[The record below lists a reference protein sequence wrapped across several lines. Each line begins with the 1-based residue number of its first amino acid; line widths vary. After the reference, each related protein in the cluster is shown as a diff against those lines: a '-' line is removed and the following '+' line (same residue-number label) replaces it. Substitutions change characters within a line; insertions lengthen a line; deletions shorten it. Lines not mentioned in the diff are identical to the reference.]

1 MILKF
6 KIVKNVCI
14 KCEDNYFFIGENRNK
29 CYKKNEDEINMDE
42 YYSEDNG
49 TSYSRCDVII
59 ENCNKCLN
67 RSYCIKC
74 NNEYYIIG
82 NEKDKCHNKNDIDDK
97 KYYLDNNST
106 LFLCNESIPFC
117 EECESKQICKKC
129 MDNYFFIDND
139 RRTCHK
145 DIDTKK
151 YYSEDEGKSYYLCSN
166 VIPHCEQ
173 CSNKNMCTK
182 CENNFYLSNDFSSCF
197 SLSESLNFCEVKMEE
212 IPKSFIF
219 NLSLVQK
226 YVDSYIL
233 EMNNK
238 DSNFLVHHLIN
249 YLHNYSILIFK
260 SSICTYPLI
269 KYGYYYIDS
278 QNLAQKLSKSS
289 NIDIN
294 NFVICFITYNEK
306 SNLLLINQN
315 DKTFLDIIN
324 ECPQCSDD
332 NLFSI
337 NNNFTS
343 TIKNKLGNKVLNK
356 IMLYDADIFD
366 INNKIFSEICNN
378 FTISGID
385 LPLKTR
391 IDEIYLG
398 KEKEGIIC
406 TDYSCTFNSKS
417 LTNFTGLCKCGVN
430 SNSIDYLLTTNELPN
445 SNHELKYNSSKAKD
459 ALDIFSCINKGFN
472 RYSFKNN
479 PSFNIFLIMLL
490 IQIIFLVFYIIFKGG
505 SSELNLVSN
514 PPKLILYTNMIK
526 GDNEDQN
533 EDNGNVNELMQNN
546 QSKDENDSDY
556 DEEIYID
563 EECIDKK
570 KKNKNK
576 EDIISIGGEKNNE
589 KKKKTKKIKKIDI
602 RLKSEEKEMKKFN
615 NFFQKETFQ
624 DTNDKDQN
632 SQSSL
637 KPLSKLNKDQNRFN
651 ENVKNGDNNYKYQF
665 KFNENANEDKY
676 QNNKNDS
683 EKNDIISKN
692 EKENDNGNYNNS
704 NSNTDENRK
713 NIIIIKKKDEQ
724 NLITEGS
731 SSNKVSLSQM
741 KTMENFVF
749 KKKKRSIKNIVLS
762 NKLILHK
769 KGHSINN
776 YNNNLNTDNN
786 NILKQIAEAS
796 AEKKDLGKTALDNTK
811 KIRDII
817 IKKKFKKRDSAV
829 SCKNL
834 IKDDDSDEEKQVIKL
849 KKPKS
854 GKSNKTFKREMRK
867 EVSKQS
873 FKTYK
878 NKKILS
884 DLKSSSEISNNNNNK
899 NISEKTKKIMRMI
912 MEKEKSKKKINISL
926 FDYMTLTEA
935 QSKDFRKFRTLYWNI
950 LSLRHSVINLFS
962 CIKLFQITSSYT
974 PIQIKIIKFIFMIVL
989 NMFVNAIILTQ
1000 DYFNNKFHYF
1010 NNKYNILYDELDN
1023 ISSGEKLR
1031 YGISHSFPR
1040 VLLSLIIC
1048 LIIQGLIEYGF
1059 FRERKKIYSLFILHG
1074 INEINKIVVDLMKK
1088 IKIKYYIFIFIN
1100 FVLMVIFFIYLTNFS
1115 AVYTGGILDFI
1126 GAGILTFIL
1135 LQVIPFIS
1143 SLILSLL
1150 RFYGLKNSNDILYSI
1165 SQILSF

>member
-1 MILKF
+1 MT
-6 KIVKNVCI
+6 KI
-14 KCEDNYFFIGENRNK
+14 
-29 CYKKNEDEINMDE
+29 
-42 YYSEDNG
+42 
-49 TSYSRCDVII
+49 
-59 ENCNKCLN
+59 
-67 RSYCIKC
+67 
-74 NNEYYIIG
+74 
-82 NEKDKCHNKNDIDDK
+82 
-97 KYYLDNNST
+97 
-106 LFLCNESIPFC
+106 
-117 EECESKQICKKC
+117 
-129 MDNYFFIDND
+129 
-139 RRTCHK
+139 
-145 DIDTKK
+145 
-151 YYSEDEGKSYYLCSN
+151 
-166 VIPHCEQ
+166 
-173 CSNKNMCTK
+173 
-182 CENNFYLSNDFSSCF
+182 
-197 SLSESLNFCEVKMEE
+197 
-212 IPKSFIF
+212 
-219 NLSLVQK
+219 
-226 YVDSYIL
+226 
-233 EMNNK
+233 
-238 DSNFLVHHLIN
+238 
-249 YLHNYSILIFK
+249 
-260 SSICTYPLI
+260 
-269 KYGYYYIDS
+269 
-278 QNLAQKLSKSS
+278 
-289 NIDIN
+289 
-294 NFVICFITYNEK
+294 
-306 SNLLLINQN
+306 
-315 DKTFLDIIN
+315 
-324 ECPQCSDD
+324 
-332 NLFSI
+332 
-337 NNNFTS
+337 
-343 TIKNKLGNKVLNK
+343 
-356 IMLYDADIFD
+356 
-366 INNKIFSEICNN
+366 
-378 FTISGID
+378 
-385 LPLKTR
+385 
-391 IDEIYLG
+391 
-398 KEKEGIIC
+398 
-406 TDYSCTFNSKS
+406 
-417 LTNFTGLCKCGVN
+417 
-430 SNSIDYLLTTNELPN
+430 
-445 SNHELKYNSSKAKD
+445 
-459 ALDIFSCINKGFN
+459 
-472 RYSFKNN
+472 
-479 PSFNIFLIMLL
+479 
-490 IQIIFLVFYIIFKGG
+490 
-505 SSELNLVSN
+505 
-514 PPKLILYTNMIK
+514 
-526 GDNEDQN
+526 
-533 EDNGNVNELMQNN
+533 
-546 QSKDENDSDY
+546 
-556 DEEIYID
+556 
-563 EECIDKK
+563 
-570 KKNKNK
+570 
-576 EDIISIGGEKNNE
+576 
-589 KKKKTKKIKKIDI
+589 
-602 RLKSEEKEMKKFN
+602 
-615 NFFQKETFQ
+615 Q

-665 KFNENANEDKY
+665 KFNENTNEDKY

-834 IKDDDSDEEKQVIKL
+834 IKDDSDEEKQVIKL